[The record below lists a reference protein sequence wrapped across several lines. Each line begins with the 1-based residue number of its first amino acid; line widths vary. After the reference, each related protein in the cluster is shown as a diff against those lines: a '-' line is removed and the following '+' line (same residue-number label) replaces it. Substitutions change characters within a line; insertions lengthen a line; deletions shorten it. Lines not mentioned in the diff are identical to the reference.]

1 MARINI
7 EEKISQEERQWEL
20 IKANIEQLPLEE
32 KLTYAE
38 YVKEEEERL
47 RQKRSIRLA
56 KVKAK
61 RKAENIRF
69 AWELTKFVAGIAVGI
84 VGLWAWVSLMA
95 IM

>member
-56 KVKAK
+56 KV
-61 RKAENIRF
+61 
-69 AWELTKFVAGIAVGI
+69 
-84 VGLWAWVSLMA
+84 
-95 IM
+95 